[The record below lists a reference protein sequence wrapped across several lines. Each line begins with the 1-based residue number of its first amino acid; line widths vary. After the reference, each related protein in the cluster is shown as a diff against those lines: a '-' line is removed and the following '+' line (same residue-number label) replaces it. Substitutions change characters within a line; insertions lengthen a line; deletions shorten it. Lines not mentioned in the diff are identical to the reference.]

1 VTATRLGCR
10 LGRHSW
16 TTRVG
21 QGETYEVCSSC
32 GKTRDG
38 FGRDPLVGTDDVA
51 RRVRADDDLARTLGA
66 DRIPDER

>member
-1 VTATRLGCR
+1 V
-10 LGRHSW
+10 
-16 TTRVG
+16 
-21 QGETYEVCSSC
+21 
-32 GKTRDG
+32 KTRDG